1 MVSSDIVWPVVFPIL
16 RFSFFVRSR
25 YINILLQQ
33 LWWVIMS
40 RRAILTCRTKAVWPL
55 KRRLQLYDSTAIRP
69 PFDCSETEPGSFD
82 HLLYDRKYCGP
93 ELTMGHILWPMTHVT
108 HQSIDPWPVTHDYSP
123 LQSLSQRDACV
134 GYSREREGNIDM
146 RFRFHTAPT
155 PPPMGTINLVLVIFL
170 H

>member
-69 PFDCSETEPGSFD
+69 PFDSRSTAVRLSQGHSTIYFTTVSTAVQSWQWVTF
-82 HLLYDRKYCGP
+82 YDP
-93 ELTMGHILWPMTHVT
+93 WLTWPSVN
-108 HQSIDPWPVTHDYSP
+108 WPVTHDSP
-123 LQSLSQRDACV
+123 HQSLSQRDACV
-134 GYSREREGNIDM
+134 GCSREREGNIDM